1 MTPTRRRLALAGS
14 IVAVLAATAVPAHAA
29 ATATTVRAITWNVC
43 GAACAYGDPQPLA
56 TQAARAVRAWNA
68 DILFLQEVCVNQVA
82 AIRSA
87 LPGYEGTFKSQLRTS
102 RCGGTGKHGIAIF
115 VRGSSS
121 NERWTNLGGTEGLTG
136 PEYFLLAV
144 DGRTADGR
152 TYTAATAHL
161 RVKCDAEYDYDD
173 CAPITNGA
181 RIEQSEIIVDE
192 LEWLVDDGVPVVLGG
207 DFNMLPASEPMSMFY
222 GRNAGGYGVFAEAD
236 GTEAGA
242 GGRGGESTACDKD
255 QKIDYVFYSMAQF
268 KDLDGDAAACAT
280 VDRVSDHRLLRAT
293 ATLR

>member
-1 MTPTRRRLALAGS
+1 MTPTRRRLALVGS

-29 ATATTVRAITWNVC
+29 ESATTVRAITWNVC

-68 DILFLQEVCVNQVA
+68 DILLLQEICVNQVA

-87 LPGYEGTFKSQLRTS
+87 LPDYEGTFKSQLRTS
-102 RCGGTGKHGIAIF
+102 RCEGTGKHGIAIF
-115 VRGSSS
+115 VRGGSS
-121 NERWTNLGGTEGLTG
+121 NERWTNIGGTEGLTG

-144 DGRTADGR
+144 DGRTAGGR

-161 RVKCDAEYDYDD
+161 RVRCDAEYDYED
-173 CAPITNGA
+173 CAPITNRA
-181 RIEQSEIIVDE
+181 RIEQSEVIVDE
-192 LEWLVDDGVPVVLGG
+192 LEWLVHAGVPVILGG
-207 DFNMLPASEPMSMFY
+207 DFNMLPASAPMSMFY
-222 GRNAGGYGVFAEAD
+222 GRAAGGYGVFAEAD

-242 GGRGGESTACDKD
+242 GGRGGESTACGKD
-255 QKIDYVFYSMAQF
+255 QKIDYVFYSAAQF
-268 KDLDGDAAACAT
+268 RNLDGDAAACAT
-280 VDRVSDHRLLRAT
+280 SNRVSDHRLLRAT